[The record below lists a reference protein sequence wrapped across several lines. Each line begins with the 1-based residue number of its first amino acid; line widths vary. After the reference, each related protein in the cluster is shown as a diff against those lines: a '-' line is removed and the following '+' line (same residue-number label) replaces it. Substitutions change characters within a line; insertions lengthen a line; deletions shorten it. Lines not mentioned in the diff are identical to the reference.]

1 MIGRTK
7 RFTLPGRTVAQLAAV
22 LLPLVAAAVAGV
34 VVLHSQPAKAQPG
47 HTPATFEM
55 TQTPPKNAN
64 GWNNTPVSVEVCAS
78 SETSDVYAIDSLY
91 ILNQHR
97 HTNQSDGRVG
107 PDTDCMDF
115 IYDFEVDDSD
125 TFQAKFI
132 DFFDADICCSV
143 RSQPI
148 DIRIDMTPPVLV
160 YKPYLLSQVQGLDT
174 TPGGQPAGPP
184 IAEFFGVW
192 QTQRAAVFIMCM
204 DVPGG
209 SDVMSGVDTNTYPSR
224 INFPN
229 DGNFVFNPPGECRD
243 KAGNL
248 ATEPVVGNVMIDTRQ
263 PTCSVAFNQKA
274 KHGVAKLIRTT
285 VSGTDATSGVF
296 SRQVTAISSLVGV
309 AVAEFTLR
317 TQNLDP
323 AGALHALSTPPVLP
337 AASPLDATY
346 TGASGRTW
354 TLTGK
359 VTDVA
364 GNSRSCTGKLISIR

>member
-34 VVLHSQPAKAQPG
+34 VVLHSQPAKANHIPD
-47 HTPATFEM
+47 TTFEF

-78 SETSDVYAIDSLY
+78 SETSDVYAIDSLD
-91 ILNQHR
+91 ILNQHE
-97 HTNQSDGRVG
+97 HTNQPDGGVG
-107 PDTDCMDF
+107 PDTDCTDF

-125 TFQAKFI
+125 TFQAQFS
-132 DFFDADICCSV
+132 DHFEDDICCSE
-143 RSQPI
+143 RSQPF

-174 TPGGQPAGPP
+174 MPGGQPAGPP
-184 IAEFFGVW
+184 IAAFFGVW

-248 ATEPVVGNVMIDTRQ
+248 ALEPVVGNVMIDTRQ
-263 PTCSVAFNQKA
+263 PTCGVAFNQKA

-309 AVAEFTLR
+309 AV
-317 TQNLDP
+317 
-323 AGALHALSTPPVLP
+323 PPVLP

>member
-7 RFTLPGRTVAQLAAV
+7 RFTLPGRTVAQFAAV
-22 LLPLVAAAVAGV
+22 LLPLVAAAITGT
-34 VVLHSQPAKAQPG
+34 VVLRAHLANAG

-78 SETSDVYAIDSLY
+78 SETSDVYAIDSLD
-91 ILNQHR
+91 ILNQPDGGNQHS
-97 HTNQSDGRVG
+97 HTNQPDGGVG
-107 PDTDCMDF
+107 PDTDCTDF
-115 IYDFEVDDSD
+115 IYDFEVDGSD
-125 TFQAKFI
+125 TFQAGFS
-132 DFFDADICCSV
+132 DFSESDICCSV

-184 IAEFFGVW
+184 IAAFFGVW

-204 DVPGG
+204 DVPGEG
-209 SDVMSGVDTNTYPSR
+209 DSDVMSGVGTNTYPSR

-229 DGNFVFNPPGECRD
+229 DGSFVFNPSGECRD

-248 ATEPVVGNVMIDTRQ
+248 ATEPVVGNVMIDTKQ
-263 PTCSVAFNQKA
+263 PTCGVAFNQKA

-309 AVAEFTLR
+309 AV
-317 TQNLDP
+317 
-323 AGALHALSTPPVLP
+323 PPVLP